1 MVVWGEVN
9 RSAPQ
14 SVPLTEERDE
24 SEGAYEMSFIRR
36 SGAMA
41 AIVTATAGLLAGS
54 GIWASAASA
63 DSTFIG
69 GLTQNNPVAS
79 TVPGNGDVN
88 PYGVAVVPRSTGDLI
103 QGDVLVSNFN
113 NKITTASPTGQQG
126 LGTTIVQVSPSG
138 GVTQF
143 AGLNGHLAGCPGGG
157 VGLTTALVVLR
168 SGWVIV
174 GSLPTT
180 DGTASTLGQ
189 AGCLIVL
196 DSRGHV
202 RETFSGDGI
211 NGPWDMTAL
220 DLGGITELFVTN
232 VLNGIVPP
240 PAGSTTNSTANEGT
254 VLRILITSD
263 PFHLPRRLA
272 TTQIGSGFSETT
284 DPAAL
289 IIGPT
294 GVGLGR
300 NGTLYVADTVNSR
313 IAAIPDAV
321 FRFSDDG
328 TGRTVTKD
336 KHLMGPL
343 GLAIAPNGDI
353 LTVNSGNGHIVETT
367 PGGRQVADENI
378 DLSTPGGAGG
388 DLFGLAV
395 SLDGSAVYYVND
407 GNNML
412 YRLS

>member
-1 MVVWGEVN
+1 MI
-9 RSAPQ
+9 S
-14 SVPLTEERDE
+14 
-24 SEGAYEMSFIRR
+24 IRR

-54 GIWASAASA
+54 GIWTTAASA
-63 DSTFIG
+63 DGTYLG

-88 PYGVAVVPRSTGDLI
+88 PYGVAIVPRSTGDLVR
-103 QGDVLVSNFN
+103 GDVLVSNFN

-126 LGTTIVQVSPSG
+126 LGTTIMQVSPSG

-143 AGLNGHLAGCPGGG
+143 AGINGHVAGCPGGG

-180 DGTASTLGQ
+180 DGTASTLGPS
-189 AGCLIVL
+189 GCLIVL
-196 DSRGHV
+196 DSHGRV
-202 RETFSGDGI
+202 REAFSGNGI
-211 NGPWDMTAL
+211 NGPWDMTAR
-220 DLGGITELFVTN
+220 DLGGLTELFVTN

-240 PAGSTTNSTANEGT
+240 PAGSTINSTANEGT

-263 PFHLPRRLA
+263 PFRLPRRLQ
-272 TTQIGSGFSETT
+272 TTQIGSGFAETT

-294 GVGLGR
+294 GVGLGQD
-300 NGTLYVADTVNSR
+300 GTLYVADTVNNR
-313 IAAIPDAV
+313 IAAISDAAS
-321 FRFSDDG
+321 RSSDDG
-328 TGRTVTKD
+328 TGQTVTK
-336 KHLMGPL
+336 KKNLMGPL

-353 LTVNSGNGHIVETT
+353 LTVNSGNGDIVETT
-367 PGGRQVADENI
+367 PAGKQVADETI

-395 SLDGSAVYYVND
+395 SLDGNAVYYVND

-412 YRLS
+412 YSLS

>member
-1 MVVWGEVN
+1 MI
-9 RSAPQ
+9 S
-14 SVPLTEERDE
+14 
-24 SEGAYEMSFIRR
+24 IRR

-54 GIWASAASA
+54 GIWTTAASS
-63 DSTFIG
+63 DGTYLG

-88 PYGVAVVPRSTGDLI
+88 PYGVAIVPRSTGDLVR
-103 QGDVLVSNFN
+103 GDVLVSNFN

-126 LGTTIVQVSPSG
+126 LGTTIMQVSPSG

-143 AGLNGHLAGCPGGG
+143 AGINGHVAGCPGGG

-180 DGTASTLGQ
+180 DGTASTLGPS
-189 AGCLIVL
+189 GCLIVL
-196 DSRGHV
+196 DSHGRV
-202 RETFSGDGI
+202 REAFSGNGI
-211 NGPWDMTAL
+211 NGPWDMTAR
-220 DLGGITELFVTN
+220 DLGGLTELFVTN

-240 PAGSTTNSTANEGT
+240 PAGSTINSTANEGT

-263 PFHLPRRLA
+263 PFRLPRRLE
-272 TTQIGSGFSETT
+272 TTQIGSGFAETT

-294 GVGLGR
+294 GVGLGQD
-300 NGTLYVADTVNSR
+300 GTLYVADTVNNR
-313 IAAIPDAV
+313 IAAISDAAS
-321 FRFSDDG
+321 RSSDDG
-328 TGRTVTKD
+328 TGQTVTK
-336 KHLMGPL
+336 KKNLMGPL

-353 LTVNSGNGHIVETT
+353 LTVNSGNGDIVETT
-367 PGGRQVADENI
+367 PKGMQVADETI

>member
-1 MVVWGEVN
+1 MI
-9 RSAPQ
+9 S
-14 SVPLTEERDE
+14 
-24 SEGAYEMSFIRR
+24 IRR
-36 SGAMA
+36 SGVMA

-54 GIWASAASA
+54 GIWTTAASA
-63 DSTFIG
+63 DGTYLG

-88 PYGVAVVPRSTGDLI
+88 PYGVAIVPRSTGDLVR
-103 QGDVLVSNFN
+103 GDVLVSNFN

-126 LGTTIVQVSPSG
+126 LGTTIMQVSPSG

-143 AGLNGHLAGCPGGG
+143 AGINGHVAGCPGGG

-180 DGTASTLGQ
+180 DGTASTLGPS
-189 AGCLIVL
+189 GCLIVL
-196 DSRGHV
+196 DSHGRV
-202 RETFSGDGI
+202 REAFSGNGI
-211 NGPWDMTAL
+211 NGPWDMTAR
-220 DLGGITELFVTN
+220 DLGGLTELFVTN

-240 PAGSTTNSTANEGT
+240 PAGSTINSTANEGT

-263 PFHLPRRLA
+263 PFRLPRRLE
-272 TTQIGSGFSETT
+272 TTQIGSGFAETT

-294 GVGLGR
+294 GVGLGQD
-300 NGTLYVADTVNSR
+300 GTLYVADTVNSR
-313 IAAIPDAV
+313 IASIPDAV
-321 FRFSDDG
+321 FRLSDDG
-328 TGRTVTKD
+328 TGQTVTK
-336 KHLMGPL
+336 KKNLMGPL

-353 LTVNSGNGHIVETT
+353 LTVNSGNGDIVETT
-367 PGGRQVADENI
+367 PAGKQVADETI

-395 SLDGSAVYYVND
+395 SLDGNAVYYVND

-412 YRLS
+412 YSLS

>member
-1 MVVWGEVN
+1 MI
-9 RSAPQ
+9 S
-14 SVPLTEERDE
+14 
-24 SEGAYEMSFIRR
+24 IRR

-54 GIWASAASA
+54 GIWTTAASA
-63 DSTFIG
+63 DSTYLG
-69 GLTQNNPVAS
+69 GLMQNNSVAS
-79 TVPGNGDVN
+79 TVPTSNGDVN
-88 PYGVAVVPRSTGDLI
+88 PYGVAVVPRSTGDLV

-126 LGTTIVQVSPSG
+126 LGTTIMQVSPSG

-143 AGLNGHLAGCPGGG
+143 AGINGHVAGCPGGG

-180 DGTASTLGQ
+180 DGTASTLGPS
-189 AGCLIVL
+189 GCLIVL
-196 DSRGHV
+196 DSHGNV
-202 RETFSGDGI
+202 RKAFSGDGI

-240 PAGSTTNSTANEGT
+240 PAGSTANSTANEGT

-263 PFHLPRRLA
+263 PFRLPRRLQ
-272 TTQIGSGFSETT
+272 TTQIGSGFAETT

-300 NGTLYVADTVNSR
+300 DGTLYVADTVNNR
-313 IAAIPDAV
+313 IAAIPEAAS
-321 FRFSDDG
+321 RSSDDG
-328 TGRTVTKD
+328 TGQTVTK
-336 KHLMGPL
+336 KKNLMGPL

-353 LTVNSGNGHIVETT
+353 LTVNSGNGDIVETT
-367 PGGRQVADENI
+367 PKGMQVADETI

>member
-1 MVVWGEVN
+1 MI
-9 RSAPQ
+9 S
-14 SVPLTEERDE
+14 
-24 SEGAYEMSFIRR
+24 IRR

-41 AIVTATAGLLAGS
+41 AIVTVFITGTAGLLAGS
-54 GIWASAASA
+54 GIWATAASA
-63 DSTFIG
+63 DTTFLG

-79 TVPGNGDVN
+79 TVPTSNGDIN
-88 PYGVAVVPRSTGDLI
+88 PYGVAVVPRSTGDLV

-113 NKITTASPTGQQG
+113 NSANQQG
-126 LGTTIVQVSPSG
+126 TGTTIMQVSPAG
-138 GVTQF
+138 TATQF
-143 AGLNGHLAGCPGGG
+143 AGIDRHLAGCPGG

-180 DGTASTLGQ
+180 DGHPDGLSGP
-189 AGCLIVL
+189 GCLIVL
-196 DSRGHV
+196 DSQGNV
-202 RETFSGDGI
+202 RETFRGGGI
-211 NGPWDMTAL
+211 NGPWVMTAL

-240 PAGSTTNSTANEGT
+240 PVGSTTNSTANEGT
-254 VLRILITSD
+254 VLRILISST
-263 PFHLPRRLA
+263 PFALPHRLL
-272 TTQIGSGFSETT
+272 TTQIGSGFAETT
-284 DPAAL
+284 DPNAL

-313 IAAIPDAV
+313 IAAIPNAV
-321 FRFSDDG
+321 LRVKDDG
-328 TGRTVTKD
+328 TGQTVSEGN
-336 KHLMGPL
+336 HLNGEL

-353 LTVNSGNGHIVETT
+353 LTVNGGDPNIVETT
-367 PGGRQVADENI
+367 PSGNQVTVENI

-395 SLDGSAVYYVND
+395 SLDGKAVYYVND

-412 YRLS
+412 YSLS